1 MDIKINKLAPHYYY
15 VALFLAVAYCS
26 HPLVIVVTSA
36 QSVARGPGF
45 EVYNNATCDNY
56 YYPAQQRT
64 MFLCYKIDASG
75 RAGRTHD

>member
-1 MDIKINKLAPHYYY
+1 
-15 VALFLAVAYCS
+15 
-26 HPLVIVVTSA
+26 
-36 QSVARGPGF
+36 VARGPGF